1 MIRQG
6 QKEDATRI
14 IEVLSACGTHLR
26 NQGIDQWDE
35 NYPSLSQIE
44 IDIRH
49 KELFVIVVHKT
60 IQGCVVLNEVQDKEY
75 FELDWLTDNNENHL
89 VVHRLGIH
97 PDSQGK
103 GLARQLMDFAENL
116 AKDRKYKSIRLD
128 TFSQNTK
135 NQAFYKKRGYK
146 EVGSVFLSY
155 KKDHPYF
162 CYELLTSWI
171 K

>member
-14 IEVLSACGTHLR
+14 IEVLSACGKNLR

-35 NYPSLSQIE
+35 SYPNLEQIKK
-44 IDIRH
+44 DIAQN
-49 KELFVIVVHKT
+49 ELFVIESDGI
-60 IQGCVVLNEVQDKEY
+60 IQGCIVLNEVQDKEY
-75 FELDWLTDNNENHL
+75 FELDWLTKNDEKQL

-103 GLARQLMDFAENL
+103 GLARKLMDFSENL
-116 AKDRKYKSIRLD
+116 AKSRSYKSIRLD
-128 TFSQNTK
+128 TFSQNPK
-135 NQAFYKKRGYK
+135 NQAFYKKRGYS
-146 EVGSVFLSY
+146 EIGSVFLPY